1 MCKKKGENNMLN
13 IFVNTWGNYNE
24 NGADGGKWITLPM
37 EQEELEEKLEAIAQA
52 MNDDDPEFYIH
63 DYEYTGEIELEEISE
78 YTSIH
83 EINNLCNEA
92 ASLEEYEL
100 EEIAAAIDAF
110 GYSFKEAME
119 KQQAGSFVFY
129 KGQEL
134 EDVAYDLIEECYF
147 TKETPEIFKTYFDY
161 KAFARDLGFDG
172 YIETKWGVIY
182 EG

>member
-1 MCKKKGENNMLN
+1 MLN

-24 NGADGGKWITLPM
+24 NGADGGEWITLPM
-37 EQEELEEKLEAIAQA
+37 KQEELDAKLEAIAQA
-52 MNDDDPEFYIH
+52 MGDHDPEFCIH

-92 ASLEEYEL
+92 AALEEYEL
-100 EEIAAAIDAF
+100 EEIAAAIDAW

-119 KQQAGSFVFY
+119 MQQAGSFSFY
-129 KGQEL
+129 PGRDL
-134 EDVAYDLIEECYF
+134 DDLAYEIAEECYF
-147 TKETPEIFKTYFDY
+147 TKETPNFFKTYFDY

-172 YIETKWGVIY
+172 YVETKYGVIW